1 ITMTRMQILSSVVTI
16 YAEGTY
22 GFQGGTD
29 MSVQVPL
36 SNLKKREKDI
46 KDVKISDDT
55 KLGPS
60 VFLRIRD
67 NDDGKIQIAYDPFKD
82 YYKEKTNASTNTKK
96 EVSSNDTNNHT
107 AATDSINS
115 KKGKKKQK

>member
-1 ITMTRMQILSSVVTI
+1 MVTI

>member
-1 ITMTRMQILSSVVTI
+1 MQILSSVVTI
-16 YAEGTY
+16 YVEGTY

-67 NDDGKIQIAYDPFKD
+67 NNDGKIQIAYDPFKD
-82 YYKEKTNASTNTKK
+82 YYKEKTNASTKK

-107 AATDSINS
+107 VATDSTNS